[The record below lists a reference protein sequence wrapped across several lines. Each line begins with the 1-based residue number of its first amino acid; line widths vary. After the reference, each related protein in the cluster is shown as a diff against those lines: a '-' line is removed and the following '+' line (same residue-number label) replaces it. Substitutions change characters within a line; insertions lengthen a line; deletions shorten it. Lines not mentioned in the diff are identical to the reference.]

1 MAPMTKL
8 LFVNRYF
15 SPDESAT
22 SQLLSDLARDLVL
35 AGYRVEVLTSRQ
47 RYEDPTARLMAR
59 ESLSGVEAHRV
70 WTSRWGRDGLP
81 GRTMDYVTFYL
92 SAALWLAKHAARG
105 DVIIAKTDP
114 PLIGV
119 IAAIVA
125 RMKGARLVN
134 WLQDFYPEVAEQ
146 LQLGGVGLA
155 SGLLKRLR
163 DWGLRRARMNV
174 VIGRCMAQTLQSRGI
189 PPERVTVIPNW
200 VDEEVIRPLPR
211 DGHPLRKEW
220 ELNGSFVVGYSGNM
234 GRVHEFEALLNAI
247 SMLVRERQIRFLF
260 VGAGARKN
268 ELRDVVEERDL
279 VNALFKP
286 FQQQD
291 RLKFSLTAPDV
302 HVVTLQHALEG
313 LIVPSKFYGALAA
326 GKPVIFLGP
335 AGCEVARVIREWDCG
350 FVIEQRDGAELA
362 RILRALCDDPARCQL
377 LGDRARRAAE
387 SRYGRSHA
395 LTAWRSV
402 VDAAA
407 KQRGAEGLTTTSPDS
422 KAPLG

>member
-1 MAPMTKL
+1 MPPMTKL

-22 SQLLSDLARDLVL
+22 SQLLSDLARDLAG

-47 RYEDPTARLMAR
+47 RYEDPTARLIAR
-59 ESLSGVEAHRV
+59 ESVGGVEVHRV
-70 WTSRWGRDGLP
+70 WTSRWGREGLL
-81 GRTMDYVTFYL
+81 GRTVDYLTFYL

-119 IAAIVA
+119 IAAAVA

-146 LQLGGVGLA
+146 LQVGGVGLA

-174 VIGRCMAQTLQSRGI
+174 VIGRCMAEMLQSRGI
-189 PPERVTVIPNW
+189 PAERVTVIPNW

-220 ELNGSFVVGYSGNM
+220 ELNGAFVVGYSGNM
-234 GRVHEFEALLNAI
+234 GRVHEFEALVNAI

-350 FVIEQRDGAELA
+350 FVIDQRDGAELA
-362 RILRALCDDPARCQL
+362 RVLRELRDDPDRRQL

-402 VDAAA
+402 VDTAA
-407 KQRGAEGLTTTSPDS
+407 KRRGSEGLATTSPDS